1 MIQLLLI
8 IFLAVSTPNIAIEQ
22 YESDLS
28 DEEWEKEL
36 EKIKESSKNIA
47 NPEDSEYAKLVDLD
61 KWTKFFN
68 EPHEGKMFKSEC
80 NSIGECEYF
89 WVDPPNLTY
98 NVTSQYGEVRQI
110 SVYCD
115 DGTFANY
122 TTLDCELTE
131 AQKKANQQ
139 TMIIIIALA
148 IFIAL
153 SASFVYFK
161 FKLKRGED

>member
-1 MIQLLLI
+1 MISTFLLI
-8 IFLAVSTPNIAIEQ
+8 FLSVASPNIAMEQ
-22 YESDLS
+22 YESNLT
-28 DEEWEKEL
+28 DEEWQKEIQ
-36 EKIKESSKNIA
+36 KFA
-47 NPEDSEYAKLVDLD
+47 NPEDSEYAELVDLE
-61 KWTKFFN
+61 KWIKFQN
-68 EPHEGKMFKSEC
+68 EPHDGKMFKSEC

-98 NVTSQYGEVRQI
+98 NVTSQYGEVRQV

-115 DGTFANY
+115 DGTVANY
-122 TTLDCELTE
+122 TSLECELTE

-139 TMIIIIALA
+139 TMMFLIALA
-148 IFIAL
+148 IFIAI